1 MLQYSIKKCKIL
13 TMDKDSLREQQF
25 KKLQE
30 EIEKAKLEKRPF
42 EHLIIQQIQILKDVH
57 KEFISKALA
66 EGYSL
71 KHPRL
76 GEIEVRQFTE
86 MKVLA
91 KKANLP
97 TNEYDELIKQVK
109 IRVFGEENYENFFG
123 NK

>member
-1 MLQYSIKKCKIL
+1 MKKKHNLIFIFFPV
-13 TMDKDSLREQQF
+13 TSNWIVWTIF
-25 KKLQE
+25 KKT
-30 EIEKAKLEKRPF
+30 K
-42 EHLIIQQIQILKDVH
+42 IIFG
-57 KEFISKALA
+57 FISKALA